1 MKCSVLVATR
11 NGFKSA
17 ESVVTELN
25 EARLEL
31 SASGTEMLVVFL
43 GLRPGDSAH
52 DQISA
57 VAERIGLPFVSRGD
71 AGLTFA
77 ELIQDGFRGALD
89 AGSDL
94 VVTIDG
100 DGQHDARQIPRLVA
114 FHLEQGCGLAVASR
128 WARGGSSPGAG
139 FVRAIASR
147 VGNVLVKL
155 MTGARGVTD
164 SATSFRSC
172 GNEVAEFLSREKLPS
187 EAHGF
192 FAAMVPVV
200 QAGGFLVSDFP
211 IRFMPRTASGPRIS
225 AGDVLEFAASLPMTR
240 RLVRRIRHDMRSNQV
255 LWAQRNPRLR
265 SQANSNGSTFGAIAE
280 LELLSESSRFLSW
293 IVEVLEPQIGHSVLE
308 VGAGLGAISIRLA
321 EAGHLVTALEPAG
334 NVFPKLAEKSRGVAG
349 LEVMQCT
356 SGELLEY
363 GVDIGFDSIVYVS
376 VLEHILDDVAELRT
390 ACSLVRPGGTVSVF
404 VPAMP
409 SLYGSLDFKS
419 GHYRR
424 YDEALLRQVIRDS
437 GLQPVSIRWMDLL
450 GVVPYF
456 VLYRVLGV
464 SRLDAGTSGL
474 YGSVLVPISRF
485 LESIIGSPPLGKN
498 LVAVGIRPDDSA
510 KEKL

>member
-1 MKCSVLVATR
+1 MKCSVLVASL
-11 NGFKSA
+11 NSFKSA
-17 ESVVTELN
+17 ESVIVELN

-31 SASGTEMLVVFL
+31 AANGTEMLLVFL
-43 GLRPGDSAH
+43 GLRPGDDAH
-52 DQISA
+52 ARISEI
-57 VAERIGLPFVSRGD
+57 AESIGLPFVSRGD
-71 AGLTFA
+71 AGLTFG

-89 AGSDL
+89 AGADL

-100 DGQHDARQIPRLVA
+100 DGQHDARQIPKLVA

-128 WARGGSSPGAG
+128 WARGGSSPGTG
-139 FVRAIASR
+139 FARAIASR
-147 VGNVLVKL
+147 VGNAVVKL

-172 GNEVAEFLSREKLPS
+172 SSDVAEFLSREKLPS
-187 EAHGF
+187 GAHGF

-211 IRFMPRTASGPRIS
+211 IRFMPRSAIGPRIS
-225 AGDVLEFAASLPMTR
+225 IGDVSEFVTSLPLTR

-265 SQANSNGSTFGAIAE
+265 SQGNANGSTFGAIAE
-280 LELLSESSRFLSW
+280 LELLSDSSRFLSW
-293 IVEVLEPQIGHSVLE
+293 IVEVLEPQLGHRVLD

-321 EAGHLVTALEPAG
+321 EAGHLVTALEPAE

-349 LEVMQCT
+349 LEIMQCT
-356 SGELLEY
+356 SGELLES
-363 GVDIGFDSIVYVS
+363 GVSIEFDSVVYVS

-409 SLYGSLDFKS
+409 ALYGSLDFKS

-424 YDEALLRQVIRDS
+424 YDEALLRQVILDS

-456 VLYRVLGV
+456 VLYRLFGV
-464 SRLDAGTSGL
+464 SRLDAGSSGL
-474 YGSVLVPISRF
+474 YDSVLVPVSRF
-485 LESIIGSPPLGKN
+485 LESIIGSPRFGKN

-510 KEKL
+510 KEQR